1 MQFEK
6 FVGILTSNV
15 VDSNMLIRCL
25 VLSQEHFLSSPLA
38 GKAQN
43 FLYPGQNCFILTINH
58 WVVGDS
64 CFHVSCCVPLFT
76 KDFTAGAFKLG
87 SLISNWEQMIFLLYK
102 LINSITVGTLTQVSV
117 FEISPSD
124 RNCCFHKSIILGTMS
139 WLQNGWVI
147 MKQNWYDEILFHWKL
162 KTKLLVQFNLT
173 LIIFMLWSFA
183 VLRTEAPWVMD
194 RARLITDLS
203 IIICFPSLSGKCQ
216 LPQHNPCFLDVCT
229 QTWETSSISYGKSV
243 DHIFCWVIDTFVQN
257 M

>member
-1 MQFEK
+1 
-6 FVGILTSNV
+6 
-15 VDSNMLIRCL
+15 
-25 VLSQEHFLSSPLA
+25 
-38 GKAQN
+38 
-43 FLYPGQNCFILTINH
+43 
-58 WVVGDS
+58 
-64 CFHVSCCVPLFT
+64 
-76 KDFTAGAFKLG
+76 
-87 SLISNWEQMIFLLYK
+87 MIFLLYK

-117 FEISPSD
+117 FEISSSD
-124 RNCCFHKSIILGTMS
+124 RCCCFHKSIILETMS

-147 MKQNWYDEILFHWKL
+147 MKQNWYDEILFHLKL

-183 VLRTEAPWVMD
+183 VIRTEAPWVMD

-203 IIICFPSLSGKCQ
+203 IIICFPFLSGKCQ

-243 DHIFCWVIDTFVQN
+243 DQIFCWVIDTFVQN